1 MVSPR
6 TIRIDDIEYVRKD
19 DFEITNTTIK
29 IVVLDR
35 GFVYVG
41 KPEIHIGVN
50 GQPNL
55 LLINKAK
62 NIRQWGTTKGLAE
75 LVDGPTSKTILDGT
89 MTLRVPVHAI
99 LQLIDVRQEQWIKH
113 I

>member
-1 MVSPR
+1 MKPDV
-6 TIRIDDIEYVRKD
+6 IKIDETEYVRKD
-19 DFEITNTTIK
+19 SIAATNTEIK

-41 KPEIHIGVN
+41 KPAMDEFHKDT
-50 GQPNL
+50 
-55 LLINKAK
+55 LIIMQAR

-75 LVDGPTSKTILDGT
+75 LLNGPTGKTVLDAS
-89 MTLRVPVHAI
+89 MTVRVPMRAV
-99 LQLIDVRQEQWIKH
+99 LQQIDVDQGSWKKH